1 MTWGTISAWE
11 TLLFMAAVV
20 ALVTHARGLR
30 ASLADQR
37 KLRADGVNGACALLV
52 GGHIRGHALRLVANG
67 VVLGLSLWLMTRP
80 SPTADR
86 TAPIVIGGL
95 LVITGALMVDGLLD
109 ARDWRAL
116 EDSGEED
123 SG

>member
-11 TLLFMAAVV
+11 VLLLLAAAV
-20 ALVTHARGLR
+20 ALVTHARDLR

-67 VVLGLSLWLMTRP
+67 VVLGLAMYLMTRAAP
-80 SPTADR
+80 ATDR
-86 TAPIVIGGL
+86 TAPVVIGGL
-95 LVITGALMVDGLLD
+95 LVITGTLLVDGLLD

-116 EDSGEED
+116 EDSG
-123 SG
+123 

>member
-30 ASLADQR
+30 ASLADR
-37 KLRADGVNGACALLV
+37 RGLAAKGVNGACALLV
-52 GGHIRGHALRLVANG
+52 RGHIRGHALRLVANG
-67 VVLGLSLWLMTRP
+67 VVLGLALYLMTRAAP
-80 SPTADR
+80 ATDR
-86 TAPIVIGGL
+86 TAPVVIGGL
-95 LVITGALMVDGLLD
+95 LVITGTLLVDGLLD

-116 EDSGEED
+116 EESG
-123 SG
+123 

>member
-52 GGHIRGHALRLVANG
+52 RGHIRGHALRLVANG
-67 VVLGLSLWLMTRP
+67 VVTGLALYLMTRAAP
-80 SPTADR
+80 AADR
-86 TAPIVIGGL
+86 TAPIVVRTL
-95 LVITGALMVDGLLD
+95 LVFRRGIVIVVEYFYQFFVGKF
-109 ARDWRAL
+109 
-116 EDSGEED
+116 
-123 SG
+123 